1 MQIGAASLSKISS
14 LLVLEEPYYGY
25 FMLGLPKSEIGEGAA
40 LGIRLFEPQMLQLV
54 VGVDQW
60 VLLSP
65 EEQCGC
71 VKKALLH
78 FLFRHPLLQKKYTQ
92 TNMFHLAAE
101 LLVNQYLSEKQQP
114 NPDLTIDFFN
124 AQAPDPSL
132 VFEPDQTV
140 ANYYQKLLDWQAFY
154 TQISF
159 AIALPMEIP
168 PILAIINAWAKGG
181 NKEQLAYHYWSE
193 LDLCSPAERLVLEHF
208 IKKLSLQAWQRCQTK
223 PTNTLPLG
231 VLRAIQAAGTTPSTV
246 SWQKV
251 LRQFAASSN
260 SSFLKNTI
268 RRPSKRYGTTPGVR
282 VQRYWALAVA
292 LDTSG
297 SISPQLSQLFF
308 NEIRH
313 LWRLGAK
320 ITVIECAAAIGRIYS
335 YRGQAPA
342 GIAQGGATD
351 LNPPIEWANESM
363 PDALIYFTDGLAAA
377 PEVQARMPLLWV
389 TPKMDGFGTAHL
401 PGRKISMEGIN
412 QQSV

>member
-14 LLVLEEPYYGY
+14 LLVLEEPFYGY

-40 LGIRLFEPQMLQLV
+40 FGIRLFEPQMLQLV
-54 VGVDQW
+54 ACLDQFA
-60 VLLSP
+60 LLSQ
-65 EEQCGC
+65 EEQLGC

-78 FLFRHPLLQKKYTQ
+78 LLFHHPILQKKYAQ
-92 TNMFHLAAE
+92 INLFHLAAE
-101 LLVNQYLSEKQQP
+101 LKVNQYLSEKQQP
-114 NPDLTIDFFN
+114 NPAVTIDFFN
-124 AQAPDPSL
+124 AQAPDSNL
-132 VFEPDQTV
+132 FFEPDQTV

-154 TQISF
+154 AQTS
-159 AIALPMEIP
+159 LSDSSDKEIP
-168 PILAIINAWAKGG
+168 STLAIINAWAKGG
-181 NKEQLAYHYWSE
+181 NQAQGGYHYWSE

-208 IKKLSLQAWQRCQTK
+208 IKKLSLQAWQRCQLK
-223 PTNTLPLG
+223 PTSTLPLG
-231 VLRAIQAAGTTPSTV
+231 VLRAIQAEETRPSDV

-260 SSFLKNTI
+260 SSYLKNTI
-268 RRPSKRYGTTPGVR
+268 RRTSKRYGTTPGVR
-282 VQRYWALAVA
+282 VQRRWVLAVA

-320 ITVIECAAAIGRIYS
+320 ITILECAAAIGRIYP

-351 LNPPIEWANESM
+351 LNPPIEWANENM
-363 PDALIYFTDGLAAA
+363 PDALIYFTDGLAPA

-389 TPKMDGFGTAHL
+389 TPKLDGFGTAHL
-401 PGRKISMEGIN
+401 PGRKISMEEGIN
-412 QQSV
+412 Q

>member
-14 LLVLEEPYYGY
+14 LLVLEEPFYGY

-54 VGVDQW
+54 ACLDQLA
-60 VLLSP
+60 LLSP
-65 EEQCGC
+65 EEQRGC

-78 FLFRHPLLQKKYTQ
+78 LLFYHPILQKKYAQ
-92 TNMFHLAAE
+92 KNLFHLAAE
-101 LLVNQYLSEKQQP
+101 LKVNQYLSEKQES
-114 NPDLTIDFFN
+114 NPAVTIDFFN
-124 AQAPDPSL
+124 AQAPDSQL
-132 VFEPDQTV
+132 FFEPDQEL
-140 ANYYQKLLDWQAFY
+140 AYYYQKLLEWQAFY
-154 TQISF
+154 AQTPF
-159 AIALPMEIP
+159 ADSLPVEIP
-168 PILAIINAWAKGG
+168 PTLAIINAWAKGEI
-181 NKEQLAYHYWSE
+181 KAQLAYQYWTE

-208 IKKLSLQAWQRCQTK
+208 IKKLSLQAWQRCQSK

-231 VLRAIQAAGTTPSTV
+231 VLRAIQAAGTTPSKV

-268 RRPSKRYGTTPGVR
+268 RRPSKRYGTTPGVK
-282 VQRYWALAVA
+282 VQRRWELIVAV
-292 LDTSG
+292 DTSG
-297 SISPQLSQLFF
+297 SISTQQSELFF

-320 ITVIECAAAIGRIYS
+320 VTMIECAAAIGRIYP

-351 LNPPIEWANESM
+351 LNPPIEWANAHL

-377 PEVQARMPLLWV
+377 PIVHARMPLLWV
-389 TPKMDGFGTAHL
+389 TPVIDGFGTAHL
-401 PGRKISMEGIN
+401 PGRKISMERIN
-412 QQSV
+412 Q

>member
-1 MQIGAASLSKISS
+1 MQIGVASLSKISS

-40 LGIRLFEPQMLQLV
+40 LGIRLFEPQMLQLLACF
-54 VGVDQW
+54 DQFA
-60 VLLSP
+60 LLNP
-65 EEQCGC
+65 EEQRGW

-78 FLFRHPLLQKKYTQ
+78 LLFHHPLLQKKYTQ
-92 TNMFHLAAE
+92 TNLFHLAAE
-101 LLVNQYLSEKQQP
+101 LKVNQYLSEKQQP
-114 NPDLTIDFFN
+114 NPAVTIDFFN
-124 AQAPDPSL
+124 EQAPDSSL
-132 VFEPDQTV
+132 VFEQDQDV
-140 ANYYQKLLDWQAFY
+140 AYYYQKLLEWQTFY
-154 TQISF
+154 TQPPF
-159 AIALPMEIP
+159 ADSLPVEIVP
-168 PILAIINAWAKGG
+168 TLAVINTWAKGG

-193 LDLCSPAERLVLEHF
+193 LDLCSPAGRLVLEHF
-208 IKKLSLQAWQRCQTK
+208 IKKLSLQAWQRCQAK
-223 PTNTLPLG
+223 PTSTLSLG
-231 VLRAIQAAGTTPSTV
+231 VLRAIQAAETKPSTV

-282 VQRYWALAVA
+282 VQRRWVLAVA

-320 ITVIECAAAIGRIYS
+320 ITILECAAAIGRIYS

-377 PEVQARMPLLWV
+377 PVVQARMPLLWV
-389 TPKMDGFGTAHL
+389 TPEMDGFGTTHL
-401 PGRKISMEGIN
+401 PGRKIIVEGIKL
-412 QQSV
+412 